1 MAEKTEFE
9 HAEPR
14 KGDDVFG
21 TSGVEELSPA
31 EDRRLL
37 RRIDMW

>member
-1 MAEKTEFE
+1 MTEKIEVE
-9 HAEPR
+9 HAAHQ
-14 KGDDVFG
+14 KGDDVA
-21 TSGVEELSPA
+21 TDRVEELTPE